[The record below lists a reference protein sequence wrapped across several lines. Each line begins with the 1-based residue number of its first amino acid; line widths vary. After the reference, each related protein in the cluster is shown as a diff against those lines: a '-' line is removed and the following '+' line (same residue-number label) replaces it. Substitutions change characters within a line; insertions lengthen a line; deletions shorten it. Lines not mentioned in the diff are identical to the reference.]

1 MFFIEAMSLHMEVS
15 NVNISMILSARFMRS
30 RHVNWSR
37 FCLCG
42 SIGVR
47 LTSGKGPPNL
57 CRWTNKL
64 LPIPGGTVTK
74 TLMKENCLHHLG
86 ICQLQNF
93 CLIWLFQSQSDSIS
107 NLIKSGSQLA
117 PNQVSVCPQPTS
129 ALPLCVVLLCS
140 VKQMLWFT
148 PDILHFIREWNSHLV
163 ISFTYFSMDWTCVVC
178 KFWSHFNFYLQD
190 ML

>member
-1 MFFIEAMSLHMEVS
+1 MGVS
-15 NVNISMILSARFMRS
+15 TILRTRFMCPQ
-30 RHVNWSR
+30 HVNWSR

-42 SIGVR
+42 GIWVR
-47 LTSGKGPPNL
+47 LASGKGPPNL
-57 CRWTNKL
+57 CRWTNKP
-64 LPIPGGTVTK
+64 LPIPGGKVTK
-74 TLMKENCLHHLG
+74 TLMKENRLQHLRTR
-86 ICQLQNF
+86 QLQNL

-117 PNQVSVCPQPTS
+117 PAQVSVCPQPTS

-148 PDILHFIREWNSHLV
+148 PDILHFIREWSSHLV

-178 KFWSHFNFYLQD
+178 KCWSHFNFFLQD